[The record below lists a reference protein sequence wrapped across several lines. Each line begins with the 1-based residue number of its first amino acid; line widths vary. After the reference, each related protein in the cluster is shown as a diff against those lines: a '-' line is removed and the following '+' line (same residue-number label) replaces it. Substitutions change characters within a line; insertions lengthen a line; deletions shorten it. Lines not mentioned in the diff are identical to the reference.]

1 MTVHIGELTTEVA
14 AENGATPPMPSP
26 AQRTPGW
33 AELDKVRRATEALCR
48 ERARVAGEGFD
59 A

>member
-1 MTVHIGELTTEVA
+1 MTVHINEMTTEVA
-14 AENGATPPMPSP
+14 AESGSMPPSPSP

-33 AELDKVRRATEALCR
+33 AELDKVRKATDALCR